1 MQVDVVGGLADLS
14 SRDPV
19 VTTTRDLRRPAR
31 DMYLNEILNNPSTT
45 LRERKPLAFG
55 SLLFQRPLPR
65 QISDVSA

>member
-1 MQVDVVGGLADLS
+1 MQVDAVGGLADLS

-31 DMYLNEILNNPSTT
+31 DMHLNEIPNNPSTT

-65 QISDVSA
+65 